1 MIENL
6 VTGFGIALTARGLLF
21 GFLGVTIGTAIGVM
35 PGIGP
40 ALTISLLLPLT
51 FGLDPTT
58 AFIMF
63 GGIYYGAMYG
73 GSTTSIL
80 VNLPG
85 EAASVVTTLDG
96 FQMAKKGRAAAAL
109 ATAAI
114 GSFVAGTFATA
125 MLMLLAPFL
134 VTFALGF
141 GPPEYFALMVLALTT
156 VAGLGMESMP
166 KTMFA
171 AFLGLGLGT
180 IGIETQTGQ
189 ARFTFG
195 IPQLLGGIDVVIAA
209 IGFFAIG
216 EVLWMAATLKYTGQE
231 AVRHRGPARMTA
243 DDWRR
248 SLPSWL
254 RGTFTG
260 FIIGVLPGAGA
271 TLATFL
277 SYNVERRWSKTPEKF
292 GTGMIEGVAGPEAA
306 NNASAGGSMVPLLA
320 LGIPG
325 SGTTAVMLAAF
336 QLYGLR
342 PGPLLFTENPS
353 LVWGLIASLYVS
365 NAMLLVLNLPLIGLW
380 VRLLDVPKPLLM
392 GAVVIFSTVGAYAVN
407 NSIFDLGVIFTLGA
421 VSFLMRRHGFPIAPV
436 ILGIVLGPLI
446 EQDFRRSLA
455 ISVGDPTIFLTR
467 PISATILL
475 IACVVLIA
483 PVLSSAARAKSG
495 KG

>member
-1 MIENL
+1 MIEDL
-6 VTGFGIALTARGLLF
+6 ISGFAIALTVRGLLF
-21 GFLGVTIGTAIGVM
+21 GFLGVTIGTAIGVL

-51 FGLDPTT
+51 YGLDPTT

-73 GSTTSIL
+73 GSTMSIL
-80 VNLPG
+80 VNVPG

-96 FQMAKKGRAAAAL
+96 FQMARQGRAGAAL
-109 ATAAI
+109 ATAAV

-125 MLMLLAPFL
+125 MLMLVAPFL
-134 VTFALGF
+134 VSVALNF
-141 GPPEYFALMVLALTT
+141 GPPEYFALMVLTLTT

-166 KTMFA
+166 KTMLA
-171 AFLGLGLGT
+171 TFLGLGLGT
-180 IGIETQTGQ
+180 IGIESQTGQ

-195 IPQLLGGIDVVIAA
+195 IPELLGGIDVVVAA

-216 EVLWMAATLKYTGQE
+216 EVLWMAATMKTTE
-231 AVRHRGPARMTA
+231 VDSIRHRGPARMSR

-254 RGTFTG
+254 RGSVAG
-260 FIIGVLPGAGA
+260 FLVGVLPGAGA

-277 SYNVERRWSKTPEKF
+277 SYNIERRSSKTPEKF
-292 GTGMIEGVAGPEAA
+292 GTGVIEGVAGPEAA

-342 PGPLLFTENPS
+342 PGPLLFSQNS
-353 LVWGLIASLYVS
+353 NLVWGLIASLYIS
-365 NAMLLVLNLPLIGLW
+365 NALLLVLNLPLIGLW
-380 VRLLDVPKPLLM
+380 TRLLDVPKSILM
-392 GAVVIFSTVGAYAVN
+392 AAILMFSTVGAYAVN
-407 NSIFDLGVIFTLGA
+407 NSIFDLAVVLALGI
-421 VSFLMRRHGFPIAPV
+421 VSFLMRLNGFPIAPV
-436 ILGIVLGPLI
+436 ILGIVIGPLI
-446 EQDFRRSLA
+446 EQEFRRSMA
-455 ISVGDPTIFLTR
+455 ISVGDPTIFITR
-467 PISATILL
+467 PLAAVILL
-475 IACVVLIA
+475 VAGMALIA
-483 PVLSSAARAKSG
+483 GTRARQNS
-495 KG
+495 